1 MKPLTAAQRSFYRKD
16 LVNVAKPTDAKLPS
30 MKGVGFGTLFAPH
43 MLYADWTAENGWSAP
58 VIDNFKPLHVSP
70 AASGI
75 QYGLQC
81 FEGMKAYRDPET
93 NVARM
98 FRPDRNAARLKMS
111 SMRLTCPGFDEEEF
125 VECLRELIKVDR
137 EWIPTDPNHS
147 LYVRPTMVATA
158 PSLEVGPTTSARFF
172 IITSPVGPYYPTGFK
187 PVKLLVSSK
196 AHRAWPGGTGA
207 AKIGP
212 NYAGPI
218 PHQIEASKMGY
229 GQVLWLGPGGV
240 VDEVGAMNFLMLWT
254 NEQGER
260 ELVTAPLDG
269 TILPGITRDS
279 ILTIAREKY
288 KDQFKVSERRFTIDQ
303 VAKALEENR
312 VEEMFGCGTAAI
324 VTVVEGLRYGDK
336 EFKVPLPP
344 AESSVA
350 VRMMNEIV
358 GIQTG
363 KIPSEWSVVV

>member
-1 MKPLTAAQRSFYRKD
+1 MKTLSAAQKSFYRKD

-30 MKGVGFGTLFAPH
+30 MKGVGFGTVFAPH
-43 MLYADWTAENGWSAP
+43 MLVCDWTAEKGWGAP
-58 VIDNFKPLHVSP
+58 TIDNFKPFQTSP

-75 QYGLQC
+75 QFGLQC

-98 FRPDRNAARLKMS
+98 FRPDRNAARLNS
-111 SMRLTCPGFDEEEF
+111 SSARLTCPTFDEHEF
-125 VECLRELIKVDR
+125 VECLRELIKVDK

-147 LYVRPTMVATA
+147 LYVRPTIVSTK
-158 PSLEVGPTTSARFF
+158 PSLEVTATDAARFF

-187 PVKLLVSSK
+187 PVKLLVSEK

-218 PHQIEASKMGY
+218 PHQIEAAKMGY
-229 GQVLWLGPGGV
+229 GQVLWLGPNGV
-240 VDEVGAMNFLMLWT
+240 IDEAGAMNFMMLWT

-260 ELVTAPLDG
+260 ELITAPLDG

-279 ILTIAREKY
+279 ILTLAREKFGNE
-288 KDQFKVSERRFTIDQ
+288 FKVSEKRFTIDQ
-303 VAKALEENR
+303 VAKALDEKR

-324 VTVVEGLRYGDK
+324 ITVVDGLRYG
-336 EFKVPLPP
+336 EKVFDVPCPG
-344 AESSVA
+344 EGSSYA
-350 VRMMNEIV
+350 LRFMNEIV

-363 KIPSEWSVVV
+363 KIPSAWSVVV